1 MNNRVK
7 RKKHDNIVLM
17 KRNISNT
24 IKTLIS
30 KDSIYPY
37 ISNDEFFS
45 VNNVLNEYVKW
56 KK

>member
-1 MNNRVK
+1 MNNREK

-30 KDSIYPY
+30 KDLIYPY
-37 ISNDEFFS
+37 ISDDEFFS
-45 VNNVLNEYVKW
+45 VNNMLNEYVKW

>member
-1 MNNRVK
+1 MNNREK

-30 KDSIYPY
+30 KDLIYPY
-37 ISNDEFFS
+37 ISDDELFS
-45 VNNVLNEYVKW
+45 VNVLNEYVKW

>member
-1 MNNRVK
+1 MNNREK

-30 KDSIYPY
+30 KDLIYPY
-37 ISNDEFFS
+37 ISDDEFFS
-45 VNNVLNEYVKW
+45 VNNMLNEYVK
-56 KK
+56 